1 MITVPVILTK
11 TFRNET
17 RAFGPVAV
25 PVGLSMVR
33 LSVDVSQMVTP
44 DQFFDLNVDLSLDD
58 GATWAF
64 LFGFT
69 RIGGIIINQKTQL
82 VDTQSMMQLPLPS
95 PALSTRRV
103 RGTLVVTGTVPLSA
117 LLEAV

>member
-11 TFRNET
+11 TFSDET
-17 RAFGPVAV
+17 RAFGPVAM

-33 LSVDVSQMVTP
+33 LWIDVSQMVTP
-44 DQFFDLNVDLSLDD
+44 DQFFDVTVDLSLDN

-69 RIGGIIINQKTQL
+69 RIGAILINPKTQL
-82 VDTQSMMQLPLPS
+82 VDTQSMMQVPLPS
-95 PALSTRRV
+95 PALSTRQV

-117 LLEAV
+117 LVEAV